1 VLLHL
6 LQLGAQSYRLGTEPG
21 RLAVAVDGL
30 RAPGQK
36 GYPEPMVTWRAKTVI
51 LALSA
56 LNLNLMCN
64 RSPAESLKDAKGAEP
79 GATVQLEQ
87 VDTSG
92 LTQREQSQW
101 SAHVSELLAPCPDQP
116 VSLAQCVRDKRPCD
130 SCVPAAKFLV
140 GQVKQGKAKAQVET
154 AFRLRFSPDEVKS
167 VDVGT
172 SPFEGPADAPVT
184 IVEWADFE
192 CPFCA
197 AASPVLHQAVERFQP
212 HVRLVYKY
220 YPLSSHE
227 HAEGAARAAASANKQ
242 GKFWDMHSK
251 LFANQ
256 DNLERKSL
264 LRLARELHLDEKRFT
279 ADLDSEAVAD
289 EVLKDRKQAE
299 KFGLRGTPMIFI
311 NGRRFEIE
319 NFNLA
324 EDLDDWLK
332 LEIQLVTGNTVEPTA
347 AKAPDQ
353 GAEPSSAGAA
363 NLGVAGQGA
372 VGRGGAASG
381 AGGAAR

>member
-1 VLLHL
+1 
-6 LQLGAQSYRLGTEPG
+6 
-21 RLAVAVDGL
+21 
-30 RAPGQK
+30 
-36 GYPEPMVTWRAKTVI
+36 MVTWRAKTAI

-64 RSPAESLKDAKGAEP
+64 RSPEEPVKDAKGSESAKS
-79 GATVQLEQ
+79 VQLEG
-87 VDTSG
+87 VDTAG

-116 VSLAQCVRDKRPCD
+116 VTLAECVRDKRPCD
-130 SCVPAAKFLV
+130 SCLPAAKFLV

-154 AFRLRFSPDEVKS
+154 AFRLRFAADEVKA
-167 VDVGT
+167 VDLGN
-172 SPFEGPADAPVT
+172 SPTEGAADAPVT

-197 AASPVLHQAVERFQP
+197 AASPVLHQVVARFSPQ
-212 HVRLVYKY
+212 VKLVFKY

-227 HAEGAARAAASANKQ
+227 HGEIAARAAAAAYKQ
-242 GKFWDMHSK
+242 NKFWSMHAK
-251 LFANQ
+251 LFENQ
-256 DNLERKSL
+256 ENLDRKNL
-264 LRLARELHLDEKRFT
+264 LRLAKELRLDEKQFT
-279 ADLDSEAVAD
+279 ADLESEAIAD

-299 KFGLRGTPMIFI
+299 KLGLRGTPMIFI

-332 LEIQLVTGNTVEPTA
+332 LEIQLTTGKVVEPAVLKVEPA
-347 AKAPDQ
+347 AP
-353 GAEPSSAGAA
+353 
-363 NLGVAGQGA
+363 
-372 VGRGGAASG
+372 AASG
-381 AGGAAR
+381 SAVAPAGAGR